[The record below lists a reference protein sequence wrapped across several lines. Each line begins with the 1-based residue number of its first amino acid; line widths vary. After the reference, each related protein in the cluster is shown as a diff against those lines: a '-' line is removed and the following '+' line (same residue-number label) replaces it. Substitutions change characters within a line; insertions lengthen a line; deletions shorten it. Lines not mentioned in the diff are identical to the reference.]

1 MNSIIVSLQTSI
13 GEQMKYLLSTTA
25 KKFYLRNI
33 IVIFNIIDII
43 DTLEKMTMFYPMF
56 AKRI

>member
-1 MNSIIVSLQTSI
+1 
-13 GEQMKYLLSTTA
+13 MKYLLSTTA
-25 KKFYLRNI
+25 KKLYLRNI

-43 DTLEKMTMFYPMF
+43 DTLEKMTMFYPIF